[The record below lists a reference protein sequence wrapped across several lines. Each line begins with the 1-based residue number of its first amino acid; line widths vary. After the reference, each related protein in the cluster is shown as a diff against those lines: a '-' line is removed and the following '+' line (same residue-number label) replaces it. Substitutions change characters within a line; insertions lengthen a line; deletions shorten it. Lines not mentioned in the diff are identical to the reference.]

1 MGEQDSEDNRKKEE
15 REESKPPS
23 YESLEVQSITSVGDK
38 KKTSDHVDTNG
49 IIHVKEEEKSKVEN
63 EKTGES
69 GDKKEDSKKE
79 EDEKE
84 KSPDPPPVGLI
95 ELVDFDLLSIKP

>member
-1 MGEQDSEDNRKKEE
+1 MTTINKQRLK
-15 REESKPPS
+15 
-23 YESLEVQSITSVGDK
+23 SIETELDEKHYQIYFGDK
-38 KKTSDHVDTNG
+38 KKISDHVDTNG

-69 GDKKEDSKKE
+69 GDKKEDSKEE